1 MIQRNARRPSK
12 PRRVITSVEELPYI
26 CTAAEAG
33 LLIRQNP
40 ETVARMARDGVLP
53 GRKQGQAWF
62 FRRDD
67 LVRYLDQLF
76 ESVVKP

>member
-1 MIQRNARRPSK
+1 MIPRRPNKS
-12 PRRVITSVEELPYI
+12 RQVIASPEELPYI

-40 ETVARMARDGVLP
+40 ETVQRMARAGTLP
-53 GRKQGQAWF
+53 GRKQGQAWY

-67 LVRYLDQLF
+67 LMKYLSQLF
-76 ESVVKP
+76 DGTVI

>member
-1 MIQRNARRPSK
+1 MIPRRSNK
-12 PRRVITSVEELPYI
+12 PRRIITSPEELPYI
-26 CTAAEAG
+26 CNAAEAG

-40 ETVARMARDGVLP
+40 ETVQRMARDGILP

-67 LVRYLDQLF
+67 LLLYLDKLF
-76 ESVVKP
+76 EGAVS

>member
-1 MIQRNARRPSK
+1 MTSRRSNK
-12 PRRVITSVEELPYI
+12 PRRIITSPEELPYI
-26 CTAAEAG
+26 CNAAEAG

-40 ETVARMARDGVLP
+40 ETVQRMARDGVLP

-67 LVRYLDQLF
+67 LLQYIDKLF
-76 ESVVKP
+76 DGAAR

>member
-1 MIQRNARRPSK
+1 MISKRPNKSRRAIISP
-12 PRRVITSVEELPYI
+12 EDLPYI

-40 ETVARMARDGVLP
+40 ETVQKMAREGILP
-53 GRKQGQAWF
+53 GRKQGQAWY

-67 LVRYLDQLF
+67 LLKYLSQLF
-76 ESVVKP
+76 DEAVS